1 MFCKKCGMENDN
13 DAKFCKSCGSS
24 ITEEKET
31 SMYDGKIKKC
41 PNCGELVDSFT
52 LKCKACGYEFRDT
65 NAVSS
70 INELKKSLET
80 INNSKQKDDIISM
93 TLGRVGERT
102 SKMVDV
108 IKSFNIPNTKE
119 DIIELMFLA
128 SSNIII
134 DDSVRA
140 NSYTKIN
147 ENALSNAWKSK
158 MEQAYQK
165 AKITLYADPSFSQIE
180 NIYMLKIN
188 EIAKAKKTSAIKST
202 MIIIGCIAMLV
213 MMIIFLMFVGRG
225 M

>member
-24 ITEEKET
+24 IAEEKET

-65 NAVSS
+65 NVVSS

-80 INNSKQKDDIISM
+80 IYNSDIKDSILDR
-93 TLGRVGERT
+93 TFGQVGQRT
-102 SKMVDV
+102 RKMVEV
-108 IKSFNIPNTKE
+108 IKNFNIPNTKE

-134 DDSVRA
+134 DNTM
-140 NSYTKIN
+140 NSNTTLRTN
-147 ENALSNAWKSK
+147 DNALSDAWKSK

-165 AKITLYADPSFSQIE
+165 AKITLNNDPSFSQIE
-180 NIYMLKIN
+180 DIYLRKTK
-188 EIAKAKKTSAIKST
+188 EIMNAKRIGTIKFILFFAG
-202 MIIIGCIAMLV
+202 IIS
-213 MMIIFLMFVGRG
+213 IFILPLILLLLLYK
-225 M
+225 

>member
-24 ITEEKET
+24 IAEEKDT

-65 NAVSS
+65 NVVSS
-70 INELKKSLET
+70 INELKKSLEI
-80 INNSKQKDDIISM
+80 INNSNLRDSIWARSFGQ
-93 TLGRVGERT
+93 VGQRT
-102 SKMVDV
+102 SKMVEV

-134 DDSVRA
+134 DNTMNSNTALRA
-140 NSYTKIN
+140 ND
-147 ENALSNAWKSK
+147 NALSDAWKSK

-165 AKITLYADPSFSQIE
+165 AKITLNNDPSFSQIE
-180 NIYMLKIN
+180 DIYLRKTK
-188 EIAKAKKTSAIKST
+188 EIMNAKRIGTIK
-202 MIIIGCIAMLV
+202 LV
-213 MMIIFLMFVGRG
+213 LFFVGIISIFILPLILLLLLYK
-225 M
+225 